1 MILFRINQD
10 DSTAESREGDASSRL
25 NGHFQNSSIATQ
37 VDGNDS
43 PNMVIEN
50 GPKNNECM
58 GRDVE
63 ITGTNDGQEGR
74 DTGVLKTNGFSKVGT
89 DISHDNEKDTIIWEP
104 PEPEDAMDC
113 SMANSDDDDEFGD
126 GTKWGEPSSLCSF
139 GEEGSGSYK
148 FRDEKQ
154 KAMEEVING
163 RFKTL
168 VNQLL
173 KSVGVA
179 SSGKD
184 GESWVDIVTSLSWE
198 ASLFVKPDAIKGKS
212 MDPDGYVKVKCI
224 AAGSRNQR

>member
-1 MILFRINQD
+1 MILVRINQD
-10 DSTAESREGDASSRL
+10 DSTAESRDEDASSTL
-25 NGHFQNSSIATQ
+25 NGYLQNSSIATQ
-37 VDGNDS
+37 VDGNDRS
-43 PNMVIEN
+43 SLVIQYR
-50 GPKNNECM
+50 PKNNECM

-63 ITGTNDGQEGR
+63 ITGTDDGQEGR

-89 DISHDNEKDTIIWEP
+89 NTSHDNEDAIIWEP
-104 PEPEDAMDC
+104 PEPEDDIDC

-163 RFKTL
+163 RFKTV

-198 ASLFVKPDAIKGKS
+198 AASFVKPDAIKGKA